1 MSAKLTA
8 AARDAAL
15 AQLAGWT
22 LRDDDKAIGRRFVFA
37 DFSEAFAFMTRTA
50 LAAERIG
57 HHPDWSNSYR
67 IVEVS
72 LTTHDAGGLTELDF
86 ELAAAMDRI
95 AAR

>member
-8 AARDAAL
+8 EARDAAL
-15 AQLAGWT
+15 AQLSGWT
-22 LRDDDKAIGRRFVFA
+22 LRDDGKAIGRRFVFA
-37 DFSEAFAFMTRTA
+37 DFSEAFAFMTRAA

-67 IVEVS
+67 SVEVS
-72 LTTHDAGGLTELDF
+72 LTTHDAGGLSELDF